1 MSWEEWLKDL
11 NTEGMA
17 GREMPVN
24 PVYSD
29 AKETLLHAFAHD
41 CIVYWFGKV
50 RGDRIPILEGAEDL
64 IVEIIKKAEAS
75 QFPGCRLHWEVY
87 KALLCGLLK
96 SNPIDA
102 MQNMI
107 QAVHIGMALGKLP
120 QTEVGI

>member
-1 MSWEEWLKDL
+1 MGWEEWLKDL

-17 GREMPVN
+17 REETPVN

-29 AKETLLHAFAHD
+29 AKEMLLHAFAHD
-41 CIVYWFGKV
+41 CILYWFSKV
-50 RGDRIPILEGAEDL
+50 RGDKMPILEGAEDL
-64 IVEIIKKAEAS
+64 IVAIIKKSEEARL
-75 QFPGCRLHWEVY
+75 PGCRLHWEVY
-87 KALLCGLLK
+87 MALLCGLLK